1 LIGPSRRLT
10 MRVLL
15 IDDESMV
22 RKIVRKMLERSGHE
36 VTEAEN
42 GRFGLEQLKRGSFDL
57 VITDIIMPEVEGIEL
72 VVTVSQQYPS
82 TKTIAMSGGGRTGNV
97 DFLDVAAKL
106 GASAALQKP
115 FTHAELLRAIDLSFA
130 ARQVA

>member
-1 LIGPSRRLT
+1 

-15 IDDESMV
+15 IDDEPMV
-22 RKIVRKMLERSGHE
+22 RKIVRKMLERSGHD

-42 GRFGLEQLKRGSFDL
+42 GRFGLEELKRGSFDL
-57 VITDIIMPEVEGIEL
+57 VMTDIIMPEVEGIE
-72 VVTVSQQYPS
+72 VVMTVGQQYPN
-82 TKTIAMSGGGRTGNV
+82 TRTIAMSGGGRTGNAY
-97 DFLDVAAKL
+97 FLDVAAKL

-115 FTHAELLRAIDLSFA
+115 FTHADLLKAIDQSFA

>member
-1 LIGPSRRLT
+1 

>member
-1 LIGPSRRLT
+1 

-15 IDDESMV
+15 IDDEQMV
-22 RKIVRKMLERSGHE
+22 RKVVRKMLERSGHD

-57 VITDIIMPEVEGIEL
+57 VMTDIIMPEVEGIE
-72 VVTVSQQYPS
+72 VVMTVGQQYPS
-82 TKTIAMSGGGRTGNV
+82 TRTIAMSGGGRTGNV

-115 FTHAELLRAIDLSFA
+115 FTCADLLKAIDESFC